1 MARCMRCNKLLLFS
15 TKSGYCSNCD
25 ILIINENAEK
35 ERKARMEMEKRLQ
48 EEADQRRAEEALRQK
63 AEEAR
68 KAEEEQKRRAEE
80 ERRTEEERQRKA
92 EEVRKAEEERR
103 LAAEEAR
110 RAEEERRSA
119 AEEARKAE
127 EERRR
132 AAEEARKAEEE
143 RQRKA
148 ELARKKEEERER
160 KAKEARAAEEER
172 QRKAAEEEQIH
183 AEKAEQE
190 NHSDTSSDAGNLTES
205 NDLENMTKEAM
216 KDAAVLLDKVLDLL
230 KSLFSYSCRDFIVSY
245 RLSEENIDN
254 YVQLRH
260 AIIHYFAKLIAGV
273 NMTIGAD
280 KRETSKLVEQLAGEE
295 LSTDIDYIEL
305 EPLELSHHDIPWVLQ
320 YFVDIDEFSFNDP
333 KLNLDSL
340 TFTPLF
346 LKMMISITGR
356 IQQMHMD
363 ILTKENNQIIS
374 EYTDMITE
382 HYVDEAER
390 ITGVRPQVSVT
401 TATITRNDEG
411 DVTKVVVN
419 KDKNKGNASDMK
431 EG

>member
-1 MARCMRCNKLLLFS
+1 MARCMRCKKFLLFS

-35 ERKARMEMEKRLQ
+35 ERKSRVEMEKRLQ

-68 KAEEEQKRRAEE
+68 KAEEEQKRKAEE

-103 LAAEEAR
+103 LAAEKAR
-110 RAEEERRSA
+110 RAEEERRS
-119 AEEARKAE
+119 
-127 EERRR
+127 

-148 ELARKKEEERER
+148 ELARKKEEELER

-172 QRKAAEEEQIH
+172 QRKAEEDQIH

-190 NHSDTSSDAGNLTES
+190 NHADTSSDTENSTES

-230 KSLFSYSCRDFIVSY
+230 KSLFSYSCRDFTVSY

-260 AIIHYFAKLIAGV
+260 TIIHYFAKLIAGV

-280 KRETSKLVEQLAGEE
+280 KRETPKLVEQLAGEE

-374 EYTDMITE
+374 EYTDVITE

-419 KDKNKGNASDMK
+419 KDKNKGNASDTK